1 MCVILM
7 KYKAKYMMI
16 MREQQYK
23 IIILRIRISTNNHNK
38 SYLLSEVQCNVWKAN
53 VDSRDIE

>member
-1 MCVILM
+1 
-7 KYKAKYMMI
+7 MMI

-38 SYLLSEVQCNVWKAN
+38 SYLLLEVQCNVWKAN